1 MTLSHLTDNTF
12 VGIDVGGAGLDVA
25 WHRGDSAHYAN
36 RPDAIATLVERLR
49 TGPEVTRIVLEPT
62 GGYDKPLVKALRQA
76 QLPVEVIHTT
86 RFNAYRALVGVKAKS
101 DRWDAG
107 LLASYAAAPDEIRG
121 RKAGHVELPEDAIR
135 EALSELAGRR
145 DQLKHMIHA
154 ETCRLGTV
162 RLSELR
168 QAITAHLE
176 ALRAEDKQVHRMMLE
191 LVRQRID
198 LRRDQRL
205 LKTIKGIGVK
215 SALGLLASVPE
226 LGRID
231 NKAAAALIGV
241 APFVRKSGTMSAPAR
256 IHGGRAAVRS
266 ILYMAAVTAS
276 RHNPVLRPF
285 YERLIANGKPPKLAL
300 IAVLRRLVVFA
311 NAVLRSGQPWR
322 GASGR
327 FAVGRSEEHTS
338 ELQSLRHLVCR
349 LLPEKKK
356 HSIAQQTT
364 PAKDAMP
371 FIHILNHKAATDISV
386 GLLKATYPDVL
397 GGQPVTTNLL
407 TVPRAA
413 RN

>member
-1 MTLSHLTDNTF
+1 MTLSHLTDNIF

-36 RPDAIATLVERLR
+36 RPDAIAALVERLR

-62 GGYDKPLVKALRQA
+62 GGYEKALVKALRQA

-86 RFNAYRALVGVKAKS
+86 RFNAYRTLVGVKAKS
-101 DRWDAG
+101 DTSDAK
-107 LLASYAAAPDEIRG
+107 LLASYAAAPDEVRG

-135 EALSELAGRR
+135 EALSELASRR

-162 RLSELR
+162 RMVELR

-176 ALRAEDKQVHRMMLE
+176 VLRAEDKQVHRMMLE

-198 LRRDQRL
+198 LRHHQRL

-241 APFVRKSGTMSAPAR
+241 APFVRRSGTMVAPAR

-266 ILYMAAVTAS
+266 LLYMAAVTAS

-322 GASGR
+322 GAI
-327 FAVGRSEEHTS
+327 TS
-338 ELQSLRHLVCR
+338 
-349 LLPEKKK
+349 
-356 HSIAQQTT
+356 
-364 PAKDAMP
+364 
-371 FIHILNHKAATDISV
+371 
-386 GLLKATYPDVL
+386 
-397 GGQPVTTNLL
+397 
-407 TVPRAA
+407 
-413 RN
+413 

>member
-1 MTLSHLTDNTF
+1 VLAARLTIQAPALPREQGRSIMTLSHLTDNIF
-12 VGIDVGGAGLDVA
+12 IGIDVGGAGLDVA

-36 RPDAIATLVERLR
+36 RPDAIAALVERLR
-49 TGPEVTRIVLEPT
+49 AGPEVTRIVLEPT
-62 GGYDKPLVKALRQA
+62 GGYEKPLVKALRQA

-86 RFNAYRALVGVKAKS
+86 RFKAYCQLVGVKAKS
-101 DRWDAG
+101 DTSDAR

-135 EALSELAGRR
+135 EALSELASRR

-154 ETCRLGTV
+154 ETCRFGTV
-162 RLSELR
+162 QMAELR
-168 QAITAHLE
+168 QAIMTHLE
-176 ALRAEDKQVHRMMLE
+176 TLKAEDKQVHRMMLE

-215 SALGLLASVPE
+215 SALAFLASVPE
-226 LGRID
+226 LGRVD

-241 APFVRKSGTMSAPAR
+241 APFVRSSGTMIAPAR

-285 YERLIANGKPPKLAL
+285 YERLIAKGKPPKVAL

-311 NAVLRSGQPWR
+311 NAVLKSGQPWR
-322 GASGR
+322 GA
-327 FAVGRSEEHTS
+327 
-338 ELQSLRHLVCR
+338 
-349 LLPEKKK
+349 
-356 HSIAQQTT
+356 IA
-364 PAKDAMP
+364 
-371 FIHILNHKAATDISV
+371 S
-386 GLLKATYPDVL
+386 
-397 GGQPVTTNLL
+397 
-407 TVPRAA
+407 
-413 RN
+413 